1 MLIGPVVLQTFFKVD
16 PHRRLSA
23 DCWMSFAV
31 GPSEDTL
38 AQSPQEP
45 FVYVFVV
52 VVVAGFVSLD
62 PATNLKK
69 VFR

>member
-1 MLIGPVVLQTFFKVD
+1 MLIGPVVLQTFFEVD

-38 AQSPQEP
+38 AQSPHKT
-45 FVYVFVV
+45 FVV
-52 VVVAGFVSLD
+52 VVAVAGFVSLD

-69 VFR
+69 SV